1 MCKKLYNMYFQHP
14 DNSKTDLSSAQI
26 LYMHIKAHLLESYMW
41 TQLKCMR
48 MHFLQMIYYHA
59 CVKLESF

>member
-26 LYMHIKAHLLESYMW
+26 SYMHIKPHLLESYM
-41 TQLKCMR
+41 
-48 MHFLQMIYYHA
+48 
-59 CVKLESF
+59 